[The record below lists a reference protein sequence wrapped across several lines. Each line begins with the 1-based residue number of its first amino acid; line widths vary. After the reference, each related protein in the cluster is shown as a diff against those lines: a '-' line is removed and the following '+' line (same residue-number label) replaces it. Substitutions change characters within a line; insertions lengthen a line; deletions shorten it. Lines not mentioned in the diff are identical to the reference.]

1 MDRHFS
7 KENIQIANRHMK
19 KNAKHYW
26 SWGKWNSKPQ
36 WGATLHLSEW
46 TSSKRWQITSVDEV
60 VEKRESLCTG
70 GDITIGA
77 AMREDSMKV
86 SKKIENI

>member
-1 MDRHFS
+1 
-7 KENIQIANRHMK
+7 
-19 KNAKHYW
+19 
-26 SWGKWNSKPQ
+26 
-36 WGATLHLSEW
+36 
-46 TSSKRWQITSVDEV
+46 

-77 AMREDSMKV
+77 AVREDSMKI